1 MKTLIKAKNILLLVY
16 SSLAAA
22 AMLFLIYATFVQVFT
37 RYIMNASATW
47 TEESAR
53 FVFVWCTMLG
63 AVIALDKGLHAGVTF
78 ISDRIKGKALKIYDV
93 LSYLV
98 ILTVAMIMLVQG
110 YELTMATTKMLSPA
124 IRLPLSYLNASIAM
138 SGFGMIVV
146 VVCKILEELTASKE
160 RMMDEV

>member
-1 MKTLIKAKNILLLVY
+1 
-16 SSLAAA
+16 
-22 AMLFLIYATFVQVFT
+22 
-37 RYIMNASATW
+37 
-47 TEESAR
+47 
-53 FVFVWCTMLG
+53 MLG

-78 ISDRIKGKALKIYDV
+78 ISDRIKGKARKIYDV

-160 RMMDEV
+160 RMMDEI